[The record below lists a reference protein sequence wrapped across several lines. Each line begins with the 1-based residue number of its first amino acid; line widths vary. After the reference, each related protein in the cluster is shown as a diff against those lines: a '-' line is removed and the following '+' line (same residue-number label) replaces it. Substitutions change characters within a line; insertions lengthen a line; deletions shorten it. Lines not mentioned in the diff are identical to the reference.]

1 MSGTRLFVTGAAGFV
16 GEALCREA
24 VARGFSVSAAVRAD
38 PGEKC
43 GGCRIVRIPDISS
56 DTDWTFAL
64 QNVDVVIHLAARVHV
79 MQEAAADP
87 LAEFLKTNLHGT
99 ASLARQ
105 AARAGVR
112 RFVFVSSIKV
122 NGEQTMGGRLF
133 SSSDAADP
141 QDAYAISKWQA
152 EQALWQI
159 SRETGLEVVVLRPP
173 LVYGPGVR
181 GNFLRLLQLA
191 DKRIPLPFAAIR
203 NQRSLLYLGN
213 FVDAL
218 LLCATHPAAPGRTW
232 LLRDGEDISTPELL
246 RLLAMGLK
254 KRVRMFPVPL
264 MLLRGMAG
272 IVGQRAAMDRLA
284 GSLRAD
290 DMPIRTELGWVPR
303 FSLREGIMATAKW
316 YKKGSDSSG

>member
-1 MSGTRLFVTGAAGFV
+1 MSDTRLLVTGAAGFV

-24 VARGFSVSAAVRAD
+24 VAHGFSVSAAVRAD

-43 GGCRIVRIPDISS
+43 GGCRIVRVPDISS
-56 DTDWTFAL
+56 DTDWTSAL
-64 QNVDVVIHLAARVHV
+64 EGVGVVIHLAARVHV
-79 MQEAAADP
+79 MQEEAADP
-87 LAEFLKTNLHGT
+87 LAEFLRINLHGT
-99 ASLARQ
+99 INLARQ

-122 NGEQTMGGRLF
+122 NGEQTAEGWPF
-133 SSSDAADP
+133 SDSDVADP
-141 QDAYAISKWQA
+141 QDAYAVSKWQA

-181 GNFLRLLQLA
+181 GNFLRLLQLT
-191 DKRIPLPFAAIR
+191 DRRLPLPFAAIH

-246 RLLAMGLK
+246 RLLALGLG
-254 KRVRMFPVPL
+254 KRSRMFPVPL
-264 MLLRGMAG
+264 MLLRGVAG
-272 IVGQRAAMDRLA
+272 IVGQRAAMERLT

-290 DMPIRTELGWVPR
+290 DMPIRTELGWTPR
-303 FSLREGIMATAKW
+303 FSLREGIMATAEW
-316 YKKGSDSSG
+316 YKGQ